1 MAACGTCHLGIGQL
15 RYNEGMASKRDDS
28 DSTPENPRGPRGGKT
43 TVSADGLLVRK
54 TFFLDR
60 EVEEALREDSFRSRR
75 TEAEIVRQLL
85 RDHYGIE

>member
-1 MAACGTCHLGIGQL
+1 
-15 RYNEGMASKRDDS
+15 MASKRGDGDSSTDD
-28 DSTPENPRGPRGGKT
+28 PRGPRGGKT

-60 EVEEALREDSFRSRR
+60 EVEEALREDSFKTRR

>member
-1 MAACGTCHLGIGQL
+1 MAP
-15 RYNEGMASKRDDS
+15 KRNDGDS
-28 DSTPENPRGPRGGKT
+28 DTDNPRGPRGGKT
-43 TVSADGLLVRK
+43 TVSSDGLLVRK

-60 EVEEALREDSFRSRR
+60 EVEEALREDAFKTRR

>member
-1 MAACGTCHLGIGQL
+1 
-15 RYNEGMASKRDDS
+15 MASTRDDG
-28 DSTPENPRGPRGGKT
+28 DSTSDDRRGPRGGKN

-60 EVEEALREDSFRSRR
+60 EVEEALREDSYKTRR

>member
-1 MAACGTCHLGIGQL
+1 
-15 RYNEGMASKRDDS
+15 MASKRDDS
-28 DSTPENPRGPRGGKT
+28 DSTPRDARGPRGGKT